1 MNYKFK
7 TKPYKHQLTALEKSW
22 NKENFAYFMEMGTG
36 KTKVLIDNLAMLY
49 DKGKIDGALIIAP
62 KGVVKTWYEQ
72 ELPTHLPN
80 HIENVTVLWQPNI
93 TKTQREKLESLF
105 EIETAFHI
113 LIMNVESLS
122 TDKGVKFAS
131 KFINSHKTLM
141 AIDESTTIKTPT
153 AKRTKNIIDIG
164 KLAKYRRIMTGSPIT
179 KNPLDLYT
187 QCEFL
192 DPWLLDFSS
201 YYAFRNRYAEMKTM
215 HIHGRSIQVVDKF
228 QNLGELSETV
238 KQFSY
243 RVLKEDCLDLPD
255 KIFIKR
261 HVSLTPDQKKI
272 YEQMK
277 KAAMAMLNGKMTTTM
292 TVLTQLMRLHQIT
305 CGHFIADDGS
315 TQSVDSN
322 RLNEL
327 MNILEETEG
336 KAIIWA
342 NYQLSVGEII
352 QRIIK
357 EYGPGSVVHYYGK
370 TLPEQRDYAIDAFQ
384 KGKARFFVGTPAT
397 GGYGL
402 TPQEDRQDF
411 IRKFQNDPKCRFL
424 IGTPQ
429 TGGYGITL
437 TQANTVIYY
446 SNSYDLEKRLQS
458 EDRAH
463 RIGQKKPVT
472 YVDLI
477 AEDTVDEKIV
487 KALRDKINI
496 ASEVMGEE
504 LKDWI

>member
-7 TKPYKHQLTALEKSW
+7 TKPYAHQLTALENSW
-22 NKENFAYFMEMGTG
+22 HKEEYAYFMEMGTG
-36 KTKVLIDNLAMLY
+36 KTKVLIDNVAMLY
-49 DKGKIDGALIIAP
+49 DKGKVDGVIIVAP

-72 ELPTHLPN
+72 ELPTHLPD

-93 TKTQREKLESLF
+93 TKKQQEKLETLY
-105 EIETAFHI
+105 EIGTALHI
-113 LIMNVESLS
+113 LIMNVEALS
-122 TDKGVKFAS
+122 TDKGVKFAR
-131 KFINSHKTLM
+131 KFLASHRSMM
-141 AIDESTTIKTPT
+141 AIDESTTIKNPS
-153 AKRTKNIIDIG
+153 AKRTKNIISLG
-164 KLAKYRRIMTGSPIT
+164 KHAKYRRIMTGSPIT

-192 DPWLLDFSS
+192 DPWLLDFAS

-215 HIHGRSIQVVDKF
+215 HIRGRSIQVVHAF
-228 QNLGELSETV
+228 QNLSELSDKV
-238 KQFSY
+238 KNFSY
-243 RVLKEDCLDLPD
+243 RVLKEDCLDLPP
-255 KIFIKR
+255 KTFMKR
-261 HVSLTPDQKKI
+261 HVSLTTDQKKI

-277 KAAMAMLNGKMTTTM
+277 KQAMAVLNGKVTSTM

-305 CGHFIADDGS
+305 CGHFTADDGS
-315 TQSVDSN
+315 TQAVESN

-327 MNILEETEG
+327 MSVLDETEG

-352 QRIIK
+352 QKIIK
-357 EYGPGSVVHYYGK
+357 EYGEDSYVHYYG
-370 TLPEQRDYAIDAFQ
+370 
-384 KGKARFFVGTPAT
+384 
-397 GGYGL
+397 L
-402 TPQEDRQDF
+402 TSQEERQDN

-463 RIGQKKPVT
+463 RIGQQKNVT
-472 YVDLI
+472 YIDLI

-487 KALRDKINI
+487 KALRNKINI

>member
-1 MNYKFK
+1 MNYRFRL
-7 TKPYKHQLTALEKSW
+7 KPYAHQLTALEKSW

-36 KTKVLIDNLAMLY
+36 KTKVLIDNMSMLY

-72 ELPTHLPN
+72 ELPTHLPK
-80 HIENVTVLWQPNI
+80 HIDNTTVLWQSNI
-93 TKTQREKLESLF
+93 TKSQQEKLDLILENEMLL
-105 EIETAFHI
+105 HI
-113 LIMNVESLS
+113 LVMNVEALS
-122 TDKGVKFAS
+122 TEKGVNFAR

-153 AKRTKNIIDIG
+153 ARRTKSIILLG
-164 KLAKYRRIMTGSPIT
+164 KQAKYKRIMTGSPIT

-192 DPWLLDFSS
+192 DPWLLDFTS

-215 HIHGRSIQVVDKF
+215 HLRGRSIQVVSEFK
-228 QNLGELSETV
+228 NLGELSETV
-238 KQFSY
+238 KNFSY
-243 RVLKEDCLDLPD
+243 RVLKEDCLDLPP
-255 KIFIKR
+255 KNFIKR
-261 HVSLTPDQKKI
+261 HITLTPAQKKI

-277 KAAMAMLNGKMTTTM
+277 KAAMAVLNGKVTTTM

-305 CGHFIADDGS
+305 CGHFTADDGS
-315 TQSVDSN
+315 VQEVESN

-327 MNILEETEG
+327 MSILEETEG

-342 NYQLSVGEII
+342 NYQRDVAQII
-352 QRIIK
+352 EHIEK
-357 EYGPGSVVHYYGK
+357 KYGK
-370 TLPEQRDYAIDAFQ
+370 ESIVDY
-384 KGKARFFVGTPAT
+384 
-397 GGYGL
+397 YGL
-402 TPQEDRQDF
+402 TPQEDRQDN
-411 IRKFQNDPKCRFL
+411 IRKFQNNPECRFL

-446 SNSYDLEKRLQS
+446 SNGYDLEKRLQS

-463 RIGQKKPVT
+463 RIGQKKTVT
-472 YVDLI
+472 YIDLI
-477 AEDTVDEKIV
+477 CEDTVDEKIV

>member
-1 MNYKFK
+1 MRYKFK
-7 TKPYKHQLTALEKSW
+7 TKPYKHQMTALEKSW

-49 DKGKIDGALIIAP
+49 DKGKVDGALIIAP
-62 KGVVKTWYEQ
+62 KGVVKTWFEQ

-93 TKTQREKLESLF
+93 IKRQQEKLDAILQNETSL
-105 EIETAFHI
+105 HI
-113 LIMNVESLS
+113 FIMNVEALS
-122 TDKGVKFAS
+122 TDKGVSFARKFLS
-131 KFINSHKTLM
+131 CHNTLM
-141 AIDESTTIKTPT
+141 AVDESTTIKNPS
-153 AKRTKNIIDIG
+153 AKRTKNIILLG
-164 KLAKYRRIMTGSPIT
+164 KQAKYRRIMTGSPIT
-179 KNPLDLYT
+179 KNPLDLYS

-192 DPWLLDFSS
+192 DPWLLDFTS

-215 HIHGRSIQVVDKF
+215 HLRGRSIQVVSEFK
-228 QNLGELSETV
+228 NLGELSETV
-238 KQFSY
+238 KTFSE
-243 RVLKEDCLDLPD
+243 RVLKEDCLDLPP
-255 KIFIKR
+255 KVFIKR

-277 KAAMAMLNGKMTTTM
+277 KAAMAVLNGKVTTTM

-305 CGHFIADDGS
+305 CGHFTADDGS
-315 TQSVDSN
+315 TQSVESN

-327 MNILEETEG
+327 MNVLEETEG

-357 EYGPGSVVHYYGK
+357 DYGEDSYVHYYG
-370 TLPEQRDYAIDAFQ
+370 
-384 KGKARFFVGTPAT
+384 
-397 GGYGL
+397 L
-402 TPQEDRQDF
+402 TSQEDRQDN
-411 IRKFQNDPKCRFL
+411 IRKFQTNPNCRFL

-446 SNSYDLEKRLQS
+446 SNGYDLEKRLQS

-463 RIGQKKPVT
+463 RIGQKKTVT
-472 YVDLI
+472 YIDLM

-487 KALRDKINI
+487 KALRNKINI

-504 LKDWI
+504 LRKWI